1 MACVFIVVNMNDS
14 TFTVFGPSSN
24 ISNNRQYKMKRSLP
38 QIPSCKCAQQYY
50 SDYFHATPTLFTQP
64 MGKVPIKTVLVQGLK
79 KLRPAVFKQLLAI
92 DIFFRLDSVHI
103 GCGILPKGPWH
114 RPCFFSPSRWSEV
127 ISGTESDAM
136 LVWITTER
144 ENHEK

>member
-1 MACVFIVVNMNDS
+1 MHICLKIIHGKVHNN
-14 TFTVFGPSSN
+14 FTVTTFMQLSHW
-24 ISNNRQYKMKRSLP
+24 L
-38 QIPSCKCAQQYY
+38 CK
-50 SDYFHATPTLFTQP
+50 LFTKP
-64 MGKVPIKTVLVQGLK
+64 VGKLPIMTVCLVQRLK

-103 GCGILPKGPWH
+103 GCGILPKIPWH
-114 RPCFFSPSRWSEV
+114 RPRFLSSRWSEV

-144 ENHEK
+144 ESHEK